1 MVTLDTEQKPER
13 QHCGRR
19 MCAICR
25 RIKRDKGKCRLHFT
39 TLNGENKSLKPKKE
53 RESEREKRIFFYDLK
68 VRIYFGINMTP
79 SSIFVARVYAL
90 VSVAG
95 VSET

>member
-25 RIKRDKGKCRLHFT
+25 RIKRDKGNERHNFY
-39 TLNGENKSLKPKKE
+39 LNATS
-53 RESEREKRIFFYDLK
+53 RRASVWSVF
-68 VRIYFGINMTP
+68 
-79 SSIFVARVYAL
+79 SARVVGPVL
-90 VSVAG
+90 SPQRCV
-95 VSET
+95 